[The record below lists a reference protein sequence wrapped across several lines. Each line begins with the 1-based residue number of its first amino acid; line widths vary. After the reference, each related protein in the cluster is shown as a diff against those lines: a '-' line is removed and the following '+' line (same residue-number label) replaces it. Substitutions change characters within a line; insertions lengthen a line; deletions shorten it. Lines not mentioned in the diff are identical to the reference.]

1 MQENRRARLT
11 QVIQEEL
18 SSIISR
24 ELKDPRVGPLTITA
38 VELTPDAGLANIFI
52 SLLGGLIAERSEDP
66 KSEIAMKSALEGLN
80 SASGFLRRQLGPR
93 LTVRHV
99 PTLVFKAD
107 KGLSN
112 AVRVYELLKKV
123 NEPKPTDNSEDPT

>member
-1 MQENRRARLT
+1 MQENRKARLQ

-18 SSIISR
+18 SHLIAR
-24 ELKDPRVGPLTITA
+24 ELKDPRVGPITLTA
-38 VELTPDAGLANIFI
+38 VELTPDAGLANIYV
-52 SLLGGLIAERSEDP
+52 SLLGGLIEGRSEDP
-66 KSEIAMKSALEGLN
+66 KSASQLKDAIEGLN
-80 SASGFLRRQLGPR
+80 SAAGFLRRQLGPK
-93 LTVRHV
+93 LTVRHI

-123 NEPKPTDNSEDPT
+123 NEPTDPA